1 MRTRC
6 WTAFAGCLTACLA
19 APAWAAELAGVTLP
33 EQTTV
38 EGSTLVLNGMGLR
51 EATWLKVNV
60 YVAGL
65 YLEAKSSDADAI
77 LSAEIPKRFVFVF
90 VRSVGR
96 KRLIREWDESL
107 KANIG
112 EDFGVLED
120 RVATLHAWMP
130 DAVRKGDEM
139 TLTYLPGK
147 GVVVEIKGEPRG
159 TIPGADF
166 ARALFT
172 IWLGARPPNHALKTG
187 LLRGEDP
194 GRDHGAAGQVIQ
206 FSGPRRPAW

>member
-1 MRTRC
+1 MRIRGG
-6 WTAFAGCLTACLA
+6 TALAAYLTVCLA

-38 EGSTLVLNGMGLR
+38 EESTLVLNGMGLR
-51 EATWLKVNV
+51 EATWLKIKV

-77 LSAEIPKRFVFVF
+77 LRAELPKRIVFVF

-96 KRLIREWDESL
+96 KRMIREWDESL
-107 KANIG
+107 AANVG
-112 EDFGVLED
+112 KDFAALED

-130 DAVRKGDEM
+130 DTVRKGDEM

-147 GVVVEIKGEPRG
+147 GVVVEIKGKARG

-166 ARALFT
+166 GRALFA
-172 IWLGARPPNHALKTG
+172 IWLGAKPPNQALKSG
-187 LLRGEDP
+187 LLGRAGRLDPTGTPSPQPVPRG
-194 GRDHGAAGQVIQ
+194 R
-206 FSGPRRPAW
+206 GPAR